1 MSTAFS
7 PYPDLPLHIDS
18 TMIACHRSCPQK
30 FFREFVEGFRP
41 KGGKSIDLHA
51 GGCFAKAVET
61 VYDQVHV
68 LKRPLADALTVAQAV
83 FDAEWGDF
91 EIPEWK
97 KTSKTW
103 DRVWTAISGGATKD
117 DEGYF
122 DRYPPLTDHVQPF
135 FGSDGKPTF
144 EFTFA
149 IPLEPAHHHYTDYK
163 KHADDPL
170 PFPLHPS
177 GSPFIYC
184 GRLDMLGT
192 YMGHVV
198 WRDEKT
204 SKNNPNTNNNWS
216 EQWDLRSQFIGY
228 TWALQQLGFDCEGGV
243 VRGIGILK
251 EKIGHAEAIKTYSQF
266 VIERWY
272 EQLRRDLWRIR
283 RAWDERYFD
292 FDFADACTAYGNCM
306 FMRVCQSTTP
316 ESWLNEFE
324 IRKWNPLHK
333 DI

>member
-1 MSTAFS
+1 MSDK
-7 PYPDLPLHIDS
+7 PELPLYIDS
-18 TMIACHRSCPQK
+18 TMRSAFVSCPQK
-30 FFREFVEGFRP
+30 FFREFVQGYRP

-51 GGCFAKAVET
+51 GGCFAAATEE
-61 VYDQVHV
+61 VYTQVHV
-68 LKRPLADALTVAQAV
+68 NKRPLADALLVAQAR

-91 EIPEWK
+91 EIPEYK

-103 DRVWTAISGGATKD
+103 DRVWTAVAGGAGPN

-122 DRYPPLTDHVQPF
+122 QHYPPLTDHVQPF
-135 FGSDGKPTF
+135 FDASGKPTF
-144 EFTFA
+144 EYTFA
-149 IPLEPAHHHYTDYK
+149 IPLEPAC
-163 KHADDPL
+163 DPAVYDGKTACSDSTNRD
-170 PFPLHPS
+170 FPLHPS
-177 GSPFIYC
+177 GSPFLYA

-192 YMGHVV
+192 HMGHVV

-204 SKNNPNTNNNWS
+204 SKNNPNTNAHWS

-251 EKIGHAEAIKTYSQF
+251 EKIGHAEAIKTYSQV
-266 VIERWY
+266 VIDRWY

-283 RAWDERYFD
+283 RAYDEGYWDFNFGE
-292 FDFADACTAYGNCM
+292 ACTSFGHCM
-306 FMRVCQSTTP
+306 FMRVCQSATP

-324 IRKWNPLHK
+324 VRHWNPLHK
-333 DI
+333 DA

>member
-1 MSTAFS
+1 MPAAS
-7 PYPDLPLHIDS
+7 YPPLPLHVDS
-18 TMIACHRSCPQK
+18 TMMACFRSCPQK
-30 FFREFVEGFRP
+30 FFREFVQGFRP

-51 GGCFAKAVET
+51 GGCFAAAIEE
-61 VYDQVHV
+61 VYTQVYV
-68 LKRPLADALTVAQAV
+68 NKRSLDDALTVAQV
-83 FDAEWGDF
+83 RFDLEWGDF

-103 DRVWTAISGGATKD
+103 DRVWTAVSGGATKD

-122 DRYPPLTDHVQPF
+122 QRYPPLTDHVQPF

-149 IPLEPAHHHYTDYK
+149 IPLEPSSQTPSDGG
-163 KHADDPL
+163 
-170 PFPLHPS
+170 FPSHPS
-177 GSPFIYC
+177 GAPFVYS

-192 YMGHVV
+192 HMGHVV
-198 WRDEKT
+198 WRDEKS

-228 TWALQQLGFDCEGGV
+228 TWAMQQLGFDCQGGV

-251 EKIGHAEAIKTYSQF
+251 EKIGHAEAIKTYSDF
-266 VIERWY
+266 VIQRWY

-283 RAWDERYFD
+283 RAWDEQYWD
-292 FDFADACTAYGNCM
+292 FNLSDSCTAYGNCM

-324 IRKWNPLHK
+324 VRHWNPLHK
-333 DI
+333 DL